1 MQLKKGFT
9 LVEVLIALAIL
20 GIVAATTI
28 YILINIIPKEHE
40 YLAKKPA
47 VTLSYGVKTLLEN
60 DKIYPNK
67 AFEGGEKFCDNYVK
81 IFSDIGS
88 TNCEQPSNISDNKF
102 FSGDK
107 LPDNIYALTN
117 LTTSTGET
125 WIGLNQKF
133 KDEKTPIKIIVDVNG
148 PNKGN
153 NILGEDVVLLS
164 LYQNGKIGEYEAS
177 DSTTDQKTHKYVDC
191 SKCKLVKTPV
201 ENSCSAAYKGKIKL
215 VCEPYPQCSRDGGP
229 YACCAYILNH
239 YWEYPWGNWN
249 KSTRSRQIIDDLGE
263 ICTQTCDSLVKK
275 EAQKTISCN
284 NNQKSQYCNMYYL
297 PYSPFSIQSFIS
309 NGQEIQECRNNCQEY
324 PCCAYIT
331 DKKRLKDYWASASW
345 NKDTR
350 EGSLEIT
357 TDPKGTQTV
366 CKLSCSSLVSVKQK
380 DPSKTYDDGSP
391 AAYIEEYY
399 LPNEDGSPSSIKI
412 SQCEKEKDVYKAK
425 FINIYTIGDGGFS
438 DPNCTKYFGKNGTN
452 TLYKRLKKCE
462 ETCGLKKDANGQYY
476 TKGASCCNA
485 TFRVNINEFTFY
497 KLNENNQLV
506 EVTNIDKNKYIIT
519 NCSIPENSWACP
531 VNYQS
536 KNQIGTPGTLN
547 KETPKG
553 SPSTASCKIINN
565 GKALEIFVQAGADM
579 RSDGKPH
586 NYDDWAMTGLNIE
599 IQEQ

>member
-20 GIVAATTI
+20 GIVAAATI
-28 YILINIIPKEHE
+28 YVLINAIPKEHE

-229 YACCAYILNH
+229 YACCAYIFNH
-239 YWEYPWGNWN
+239 YREFPWGAW
-249 KSTRSRQIIDDLGE
+249 TAQGRATTDDVGNVCFQPCE
-263 ICTQTCDSLVKK
+263 SLVKK
-275 EAQKTISCN
+275 PNTVTSYCSDGSWKTKHDTYWLDGNEIVPCRKNPQVQKCVCKGTKSLDYTIVIGDMSKAESADRDWIMGQANYAAVCTRGSGLRDCSGSQTIPKSDLGLPADGKVTKCECENIRSLDWANSQTHNSAGSIGGTFSCSCSPTDNGIKATLSTRYQYN
-284 NNQKSQYCNMYYL
+284 NNY
-297 PYSPFSIQSFIS
+297 
-309 NGQEIQECRNNCQEY
+309 
-324 PCCAYIT
+324 
-331 DKKRLKDYWASASW
+331 
-345 NKDTR
+345 
-350 EGSLEIT
+350 
-357 TDPKGTQTV
+357 V
-366 CKLSCSSLVSVKQK
+366 
-380 DPSKTYDDGSP
+380 
-391 AAYIEEYY
+391 
-399 LPNEDGSPSSIKI
+399 ED
-412 SQCEKEKDVYKAK
+412 
-425 FINIYTIGDGGFS
+425 
-438 DPNCTKYFGKNGTN
+438 
-452 TLYKRLKKCE
+452 
-462 ETCGLKKDANGQYY
+462 
-476 TKGASCCNA
+476 
-485 TFRVNINEFTFY
+485 
-497 KLNENNQLV
+497 
-506 EVTNIDKNKYIIT
+506 
-519 NCSIPENSWACP
+519 
-531 VNYQS
+531 
-536 KNQIGTPGTLN
+536 
-547 KETPKG
+547 
-553 SPSTASCKIINN
+553 
-565 GKALEIFVQAGADM
+565 
-579 RSDGKPH
+579 
-586 NYDDWAMTGLNIE
+586 YDDWGVSEFYLEYESDNCN
-599 IQEQ
+599 